1 METRTINQVKL
12 YILTMNPIT
21 DRTESGRIAAMS
33 YSKQA
38 LIDFYNQES
47 VERYKD
53 DNWSKFFRKG
63 SLLEW
68 LNPLHSFEIGHYG
81 HGIREE
87 WANVDS
93 LENIKYLY
101 QFV

>member
-47 VERYKD
+47 VERYED
-53 DNWSKFFRKG
+53 DNWSKSFRKG
-63 SLLEW
+63 GLLEW
-68 LNPLHSFEIGHYG
+68 LNPLYSFEIGHYG

-101 QFV
+101 HFA